1 MSRQVFAVS
10 LVLLLVAVLILPGQT
25 QDNPP
30 VAISL
35 ETAASQIPYIRSA
48 RLGITHI
55 SLPEA
60 PRNDDRYARA
70 LALGAGWNRWP
81 LYWDRVEARRG
92 RYDWRAY
99 DKLVRDDLAHGLRIN
114 AILLGRPA
122 FAQDGGSVTGLQLP
136 IFADGSDFPQPGKAL
151 NPDHLWANFVYAA
164 VQRYKPGGVLAQRE
178 GWPDGQGVSLWEVWN
193 EPDYEAFWQGTISEY
208 ARLLK
213 VAYIVAKQADPDSTV
228 MFGGLLYSGQDNWL
242 AQVLRIYANDPM
254 SQQFNWYMDQVAVH
268 NYTYP
273 WRSGW
278 LTLYVRQTLSANNLR
293 KPIWLNES
301 GVRVWDDY
309 PGPHWARD
317 DAALLDQRASAE
329 QQASFFIQSAAYAW
343 AEGADV
349 VFFHQLF
356 DDCGDQPPG
365 TDFAFNSGELCL
377 PGSACFG
384 DAFGLFRNERGSVCF
399 SQHPEPGTA
408 RPAAEAFRL
417 VAEVFGTQPFEN
429 PRLKR
434 LANNKVQVIAFE
446 RPEASER
453 VFVIWNRTFEPVT
466 FDLPASGQQAQVYTL
481 RSRRLMQPENR
492 VYRLNL
498 APAQPDH
505 YPKLEYGDVSA
516 IGGAPVIVVEAVPDL
531 RFVPDF
537 LLPPTPTPTPSPTL
551 DATQIVIVTQTAQ
564 ASITPE
570 PAGE

>member
-10 LVLLLVAVLILPGQT
+10 LVLLLITVLIFPGQT
-25 QDNPP
+25 QDNAATT
-30 VAISL
+30 VSL
-35 ETAASQIPYIRSA
+35 ETSASNIPYIRSA

-55 SLPEA
+55 SLPEV
-60 PRNDDRYARA
+60 PQNDDRYERA
-70 LALGAGWNRWP
+70 LSLGAGWNRWP
-81 LYWDRVEARRG
+81 LYWDRVEPRRG
-92 RYDWRAY
+92 RFDWAAY
-99 DKLVRDDLAHGLRIN
+99 DRLVSDDLAHGLRIN
-114 AILLGRPA
+114 AILLGRPR
-122 FAQDGGSVTGLQLP
+122 FAQDGASIKGLQLP
-136 IFADGSDFPQPGKAL
+136 IFADGSDYPEPGKEL
-151 NPDHLWANFVYAA
+151 NPDHLWANFVFEA
-164 VQRYKPGGVLAQRE
+164 VNRYKPGGVLAQQE
-178 GWPDGQGVSLWEVWN
+178 DWPDEQGIRLWEIWN
-193 EPDYEAFWQGTISEY
+193 EPDYSAFWQGTVSEY

-228 MFGGLLYSGQDNWL
+228 MFGGLLYAGQDNWL
-242 AQVLRIYANDPM
+242 AQVLKIYANDPM
-254 SQQFNWYMDQVAVH
+254 KEQFNWYMDQVAVH

-309 PGPHWARD
+309 PGPLWARD
-317 DAALLDQRASAE
+317 DTDLLNQRATAE
-329 QQASFFIQSAAYAW
+329 QQASFFIQSAAFAW
-343 AEGADV
+343 SEGADV

-365 TDFAFNSGELCL
+365 TDFALNNGELCL

-408 RPAAEAFRL
+408 RPAADAFRL
-417 VAEVFGTQPFEN
+417 MAEVFGTQSFEN
-429 PRLKR
+429 PRVKR
-434 LANNKVQVIAFE
+434 LSNNKVQVIAFE

-453 VFVIWNRTFEPVT
+453 VFVVWNRTFEPVT
-466 FDLPASGQQAQVYTL
+466 FDMPASAEQAQLLTL
-481 RSRRLMQPENR
+481 RSRRTIKAEDR

-498 APAQPDH
+498 PPAQPDH

-516 IGGAPVIVVEAVPDL
+516 IGGSPVIVVEAVPDL

-564 ASITPE
+564 ASVTPM
-570 PAGE
+570 P